1 MPKIK
6 PAKTP
11 ENRPLSKEELNE
23 LRNRAYWINAH
34 KLKVISPDPMLY
46 PRSLWNKVK
55 EEYQKSNKRN
65 SNEGWNNDTIL

>member
-11 ENRPLSKEELNE
+11 ENRPLSSEELNQ
-23 LRNRAYWINAH
+23 LRNKAYWINAH
-34 KLKVISPDPMLY
+34 KLKVVSADPMLY

-55 EEYQKSNKRN
+55 EEYQKNNKRS
-65 SNEGWNNDTIL
+65 SNEGWNNGTVL